1 MHELLRVE
9 SKERFTRKL
18 PAYVA
23 RLEEQRMDDDLEAE
37 VWRAAA
43 DFHGP
48 ALELILREV
57 LSSYQRKPGFDPQTR
72 LYEKAIG
79 VAAFKALRTV
89 IDREHFNP
97 STTGYP
103 MIRERLRF
111 HLRNELL
118 RHLMQQGH
126 ASPIQQDT
134 LIAVDLGI

>member
-18 PAYVA
+18 PAQIP
-23 RLEEQRMDDDLEAE
+23 RLEEQRMHDDLEAE

-48 ALELILREV
+48 ALEVILREV
-57 LSSYQRKPGFDPQTR
+57 LSNYLRKPGFDSQTR
-72 LYEKAIG
+72 LYEKVMGG
-79 VAAFKALRTV
+79 VAFKALRAV

-97 STTGYP
+97 STTGYL

-118 RHLMQQGH
+118 RSLMEKGVVN
-126 ASPIQQDT
+126 AMLQDV
-134 LIAVDLGI
+134 LIAVD